1 MERDDTQMAANR
13 TRHLRLLERGLGAWI
28 IGVSKRPRLAIVTL
42 VVAAI
47 AGLLLASQ
55 FLGVNSDTS
64 RMVSSSLDYRQAHL
78 ELNAAFPAQDND
90 IALVIRGRTPDEA
103 AAFAALVRDELMKD
117 TGAVEAVFAP
127 STDPFFRR
135 NGLLFLDFDELDE
148 VLPRISEA
156 APLIRRLGREPD
168 LDDLYAAL
176 LFATDGTEAGE
187 PLPDAM
193 SRALAATAAVIEARL
208 AGHPQPLSWQNI
220 FREPDDVDGLNQQ
233 ILTITPKLD
242 YSRLQPARPAVDAIK
257 TRIAEIEG
265 TEGFEVETAITG
277 NVALR
282 SEELQSVAGGMGWAL
297 GTSFVFVAIL
307 LTLAL
312 RSAVLVVSCLGALV
326 VSIAIT
332 LGFASVVFGD
342 LNLVSVA
349 FAVLLIGL
357 GIDFS
362 IHFAMSV
369 QEERLAGAV
378 TPRAM
383 ERSVKHIGAALALCA
398 PTSAIAFF
406 AFAPTQFVGM
416 AQLGIISGVGV
427 LVAFVTAITLL
438 PAAFVL
444 LPKVEMAKAAAHTS
458 GKTWT
463 SWFSRGHKSAV
474 IVVLLLGFA
483 ALFLMPFVRFDA
495 DPMSLRDPDAP
506 SVQGFNLLFD
516 DPDTQPFTLSVLE
529 SDAEKAAETAARLE
543 ALPEVKR
550 VIGLDD
556 LVPEDQFDK
565 ADLIDISSIGL
576 GLAFSDADNTNA
588 APDPDVLDD
597 LLDRLDSLGTTETE
611 RLASALRLMAPTSAE
626 VQAGVAGDIFAY
638 WPDQFDLLREQTMAQ
653 PFEVDDLPEAL
664 RDRYIGAEGQYRLQI
679 EPVEDLRSDEA
690 RARFV
695 DAVRAADPRA
705 AGPARSVLQSG
716 RVISV
721 AMVQAMALAFIA
733 VTMLLWLVL
742 RDIWLVGIILF
753 CLSLAGV
760 LTAATGVLIGMPFNF
775 ANIIVLPL
783 LIGVG
788 ADSGIHLGLRA
799 HERGSSASVFRTST
813 PRAVFYSAV
822 TTIATFGTLS
832 FSDHQG
838 VASMGTLLT
847 IAIAFTLICT
857 VIVQPWLVE
866 RLAEVRRKRAI
877 IRQRGLSFPI
887 GDGGSG
893 D

>member
-1 MERDDTQMAANR
+1 MQALILAGGRG
-13 TRHLRLLERGLGAWI
+13 TRLHPYTTVFPKPLMPVGDYPILEIILRQLKGAGITDVILAVGYLSQLL
-28 IGVSKRPRLAIVTL
+28 
-42 VVAAI
+42 
-47 AGLLLASQ
+47 
-55 FLGVNSDTS
+55 
-64 RMVSSSLDYRQAHL
+64 QA
-78 ELNAAFPAQDND
+78 
-90 IALVIRGRTPDEA
+90 
-103 AAFAALVRDELMKD
+103 
-117 TGAVEAVFAP
+117 
-127 STDPFFRR
+127 FFQK
-135 NGLLFLDFDELDE
+135 GE
-148 VLPRISEA
+148 
-156 APLIRRLGREPD
+156 RLG
-168 LDDLYAAL
+168 L
-176 LFATDGTEAGE
+176 
-187 PLPDAM
+187 
-193 SRALAATAAVIEARL
+193 
-208 AGHPQPLSWQNI
+208 NI
-220 FREPDDVDGLNQQ
+220 S
-233 ILTITPKLD
+233 
-242 YSRLQPARPAVDAIK
+242 YS
-257 TRIAEIEG
+257 
-265 TEGFEVETAITG
+265 FEE
-277 NVALR
+277 R
-282 SEELQSVAGGMGWAL
+282 AL
-297 GTSFVFVAIL
+297 GTAGPIA
-307 LTLAL
+307 LAMEQL
-312 RSAVLVVSCLGALV
+312 EDDFLVMN
-326 VSIAIT
+326 
-332 LGFASVVFGD
+332 GD
-342 LNLVSVA
+342 LMTTLKYQNLIA
-349 FAVLLIGL
+349 FHQ
-357 GIDFS
+357 D
-362 IHFAMSV
+362 
-369 QEERLAGAV
+369 
-378 TPRAM
+378 
-383 ERSVKHIGAALALCA
+383 KGAAA
-398 PTSAIAFF
+398 TI
-406 AFAPTQFVGM
+406 
-416 AQLGIISGVGV
+416 GIYQRDVKVDFGV
-427 LVAFVTAITLL
+427 LET
-438 PAAFVL
+438 
-444 LPKVEMAKAAAHTS
+444 
-458 GKTWT
+458 
-463 SWFSRGHKSAV
+463 
-474 IVVLLLGFA
+474 
-483 ALFLMPFVRFDA
+483 
-495 DPMSLRDPDAP
+495 
-506 SVQGFNLLFD
+506 
-516 DPDTQPFTLSVLE
+516 
-529 SDAEKAAETAARLE
+529 DAEKAAETAARLE

-611 RLASALRLMAPTSAE
+611 RLASALRTMASTPAE
-626 VQAGVAGDIFAY
+626 VQADAAGDIFAY
-638 WPDQFDLLREQTMAQ
+638 WPDQYDLLREQIRAQ

-695 DAVRAADPRA
+695 DAVRGADPRA

-832 FSDHQG
+832 FSAHQG

-866 RLAEVRRKRAI
+866 WLAEVRRKRAI
-877 IRQRGLSFPI
+877 TRQRGLSFPI